1 MSTGTHN
8 VFILKLKS
16 KPKEI
21 LKVEKFLNGVNCIIH
36 LGEIQLHNVLV
47 ATTEAV
53 NNAIAHGNLR
63 NPKKY
68 VVVVCKATKSSIEI
82 RVHDE
87 GKGVNENTLPDP
99 LDEKNLLHEHGRGVF
114 LMRHLMDSVKFN
126 CYENGCEVVM
136 KLRKRKKDG

>member
-1 MSTGTHN
+1 MSIGEKKI
-8 VFILKLKS
+8 FSLQLKS

-21 LKVEKFLNGVNCIIH
+21 LKVEKFLDGVNSILH

-63 NPKKY
+63 DPKKN
-68 VVVVCKATKSSIEI
+68 VVIVCKVSKSSIEI
-82 RVHDE
+82 RVHDK
-87 GKGVNENTLPDP
+87 GKGVNENTIPDP
-99 LDEKNLLHEHGRGVF
+99 LDEKNLLSEHGRGIF
-114 LMRHLMDSVKFN
+114 LMRHLMDNVKFV
-126 CYENGCEVVM
+126 CSADGCDVIM

>member
-1 MSTGTHN
+1 MSTGEKKI
-8 VFILKLKS
+8 FSLKLKS

-21 LKVEKFLNGVNCIIH
+21 LKVEKFLVSVNSILH

-63 NPKKY
+63 DPKKY
-68 VVVVCKATKSSIEI
+68 VVIVCKVSKRSIEI
-82 RVHDE
+82 RVYDE
-87 GKGVNENTLPDP
+87 GKGVNENTIPDP
-99 LDEKNLLHEHGRGVF
+99 LDEKNLLSEHGRGIF
-114 LMRHLMDSVKFN
+114 LMQHLMDSVKFN

>member
-1 MSTGTHN
+1 MSAGKKKI
-8 VFILKLKS
+8 FSLKLKS

-21 LKVEKFLNGVNCIIH
+21 LKVEKFLAGVNSIIH

-53 NNAIAHGNLR
+53 NNAVTHGNLR
-63 NPKKY
+63 DPKKY
-68 VVVVCKATKSSIEI
+68 VIIVCKATKSSIEI

-87 GKGVNENTLPDP
+87 GKGIIENTLPDP
-99 LDEKNLLHEHGRGVF
+99 LNEKNLLREHGRGIF

-126 CYENGCEVVM
+126 CQESGCEVNM